1 MAELDRLDSSLTTM
15 DWLPRLNVR
24 GAMTGERGGGGMV
37 DTGAKAPGGMT
48 AMRKAPNSPLDTSAT
63 LDQNEAQQVK
73 DGKPPYSYANL
84 ITFAINSS
92 NKKKMTLS
100 EIYQWICDN
109 FPYYR
114 EAGNGWKNSIR
125 HNLSLNKCFLKV
137 PRSKDDPGKG
147 SYWAID
153 SNPPDD
159 SIPGR
164 TKKRRSSDRLSPY
177 SPDGSFSSS
186 NNSMGSPTL
195 NTINMHNSFSPQ
207 HSAGQ
212 TPLRSS
218 FVENNPAFEDLSAS
232 FRSLYKSVFES
243 SQVGLQQFLG
253 SSSTQ
258 LRLSS
263 SQIPSVVGGNPVQ
276 SLPHSGDLENACNF
290 IKEEEEEE
298 ARNGHGKVPPL
309 TNSGNLGLG
318 PFVNQSQ
325 QAGNQS
331 LSASNIDWLANLD
344 ALKESVRL
352 AGTSQ
357 LDWQHIDMTQF
368 QGLMESMK
376 QADQN
381 NWSLNPQEFADLASS
396 LNSFFQ
402 QAGILQQS
410 QQGVQVNYD
419 LFNSHNSHHSS
430 ASSSISGN
438 YNSHSSSQAGSLMSN
453 SGTHLMP
460 PTPGSQHSL
469 SPQISPR
476 QMQHSGSYNQHMP
489 MNPPPP
495 PRQPPPQYNSKPSDE
510 IEFEFDYDKLL

>member
-243 SQVGLQQFLG
+243 SQ
-253 SSSTQ
+253 
-258 LRLSS
+258 
-263 SQIPSVVGGNPVQ
+263 
-276 SLPHSGDLENACNF
+276 
-290 IKEEEEEE
+290 
-298 ARNGHGKVPPL
+298 GKVPPL